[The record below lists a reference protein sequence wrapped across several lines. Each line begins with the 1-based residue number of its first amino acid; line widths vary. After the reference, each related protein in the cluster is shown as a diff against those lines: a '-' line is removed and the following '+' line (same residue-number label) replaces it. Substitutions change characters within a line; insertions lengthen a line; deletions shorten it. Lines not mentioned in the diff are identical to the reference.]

1 MPGCENAADQ
11 ENCENPKGY
20 EDNKQT
26 ATPAA
31 EAAMEQPKRS
41 SKTPTQQEERQQP
54 VLGQQQQG
62 KPSRTDNCH
71 CPEVS
76 VSFLSHKKH
85 ENSSFELR
93 VVEFKF

>member
-1 MPGCENAADQ
+1 MQQEPVVSAAAAQNAPVLMPGCENAADQ

-41 SKTPTQQEERQQP
+41 SKTPTQ
-54 VLGQQQQG
+54 
-62 KPSRTDNCH
+62 
-71 CPEVS
+71 
-76 VSFLSHKKH
+76 
-85 ENSSFELR
+85 
-93 VVEFKF
+93 